1 MCFQRDMDHAKA
13 KKVIEDLQYLSKRE
27 ALGFSCRQKTRTG
40 GTEKPHRKGSDVLW
54 DERDKI
60 S

>member
-1 MCFQRDMDHAKA
+1 MA

-27 ALGFSCRQKTRTG
+27 AFGFSCRQNTRTG
-40 GTEKPHRKGSDVLW
+40 GTKKSHRKGSDMLW
-54 DERDKI
+54 DERDKM